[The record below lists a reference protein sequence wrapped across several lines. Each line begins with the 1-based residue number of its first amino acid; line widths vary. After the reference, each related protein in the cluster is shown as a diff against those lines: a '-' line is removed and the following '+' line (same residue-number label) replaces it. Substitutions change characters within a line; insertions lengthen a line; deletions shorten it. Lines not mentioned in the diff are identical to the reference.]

1 MMVAAAL
8 PSPLSLF
15 RCTCVCS
22 LSLLLLLLWSFGGLR
37 APSVHSEF
45 SAHILADK
53 ESTEVAEGSHLYEP
67 KVAISTVVLPPQLK
81 DTITSCVAHFA
92 AFRK

>member
-1 MMVAAAL
+1 MVAAA
-8 PSPLSLF
+8 PPPPPLSLF

-22 LSLLLLLLWSFGGLR
+22 LSLLLLLWSFGGLR